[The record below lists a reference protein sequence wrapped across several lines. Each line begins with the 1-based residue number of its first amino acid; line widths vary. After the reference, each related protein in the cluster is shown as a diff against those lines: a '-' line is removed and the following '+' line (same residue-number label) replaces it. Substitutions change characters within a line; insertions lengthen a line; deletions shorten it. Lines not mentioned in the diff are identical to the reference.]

1 MRYNARQETVC
12 KDCNKRGHFT
22 QFGGNS
28 EECSFLIGKNVL
40 IHKILVRK
48 NVEYTIDLIGKNVVN
63 YIM

>member
-1 MRYNARQETVC
+1 MENCTDCTGRNHKTV
-12 KDCNKRGHFT
+12 KGTILRNSEE
-22 QFGGNS
+22 S

-40 IHKILVRK
+40 NHKILVRK

>member
-1 MRYNARQETVC
+1 MPDRRLSVKIVT
-12 KDCNKRGHFT
+12 KGDILP
-22 QFGGNS
+22 NS

-40 IHKILVRK
+40 NHKILVRK